1 MGSFGLLLI
10 PALGGYLF
18 LIRFNGT
25 RDRIGRQSGYH
36 VVFKAAV
43 IGVVLFAAARVLVLA
58 LNDWLPVVAAL
69 WRKAIDLQYSGTA
82 TLSVLLGWLSPF
94 VANLVLDRIG
104 WRSRRIREQIDA
116 DRLAARREIAAE
128 TGDHIGLVVDEA
140 FRRSTI
146 EATLTSGKVYVGVPL
161 ARTFVARGEGGD
173 LVLLPLYSGYR
184 HKDTHDVKLT
194 VNYAPVLLDKRR
206 QAKRRQDKLD
216 VRSFRIALRM
226 DEIVTARP
234 FDRGSYRQF
243 ADIRRQAG
251 IDDIAA

>member
-1 MGSFGLLLI
+1 MGGLGLLLI
-10 PALGGYLF
+10 PAVGGYLF

-25 RDRIGRQSGYH
+25 RDRVGRQSGYH

-43 IGVVLFAAARVLVLA
+43 IGVVLFAAARLVVLS
-58 LNDWLPVVAAL
+58 LNDWLPVVATL
-69 WRKAIDLQYSGTA
+69 WKKAIDIQYSGTA

-94 VANLVLDRIG
+94 VANVVSDRIG
-104 WRSRRIREQIDA
+104 WRLRRTRTKTDE
-116 DRLAARREIAAE
+116 DRLAARREIARE

-140 FRRSTI
+140 LRRSTI

-184 HKDTHDVKLT
+184 QKTTHDVKLT

-206 QAKRRQDKLD
+206 QSKLD
-216 VRSFRIALRM
+216 LRSFRVALRM

-234 FDRGSYRQF
+234 FDGGIYGQF
-243 ADIRRQAG
+243 AQARRQSG
-251 IDDIAA
+251 D